1 MWGSDTVLTALTRQ
15 VSPHISDCLLEN
27 LPRQEI
33 DAAKAARQHRE
44 YEACLAGLGVQIV
57 RVPDAPECPD
67 GVFVEDPAVALDE
80 AAVILPMGTE
90 TRRKEVASVAET
102 LSGFRPL
109 IHLKPP
115 AMLEGGDVMRIGKT
129 LFVGMSVRSNQ
140 EGIEG
145 FAAAVAPFGYT
156 VQPVRVNGCMHLK
169 SGCCY
174 AGAGTVVANRG
185 WVDIAPF
192 RQFRVIDVPADEP
205 RAADVLA
212 IGDGVLMPSCF
223 PGTRRLLEQRG
234 FGVQALDVSELMK
247 AEAAVTCMSIIF
259 ESDRPKPA
267 APISNAESPG
277 R

>member
-1 MWGSDTVLTALTRQ
+1 VLTALTRQ
-15 VSPHISDCLLEN
+15 VSPNIGDCLLEN

-33 DAAKAARQHRE
+33 DAAKAARQHDQ
-44 YEACLAGLGVQIV
+44 YEACLRDLGIKIV

-80 AAVILPMGTE
+80 VAVILPMGTE
-90 TRRKEVASVAET
+90 TRRKEVASVVET
-102 LSGFRPL
+102 LSRFRPL

-129 LFVGMSVRSNQ
+129 LFVGISVRSNQ

-156 VQPVRVNGCMHLK
+156 VKPVRVNGCMHLK

-174 AGAGTVVANRG
+174 AGAGTVVANRE
-185 WVDIAPF
+185 WVDISPF
-192 RQFRVIDVPADEP
+192 REFCVIDVPADE
-205 RAADVLA
+205 RWAADVLA
-212 IGDGVLMPSCF
+212 IGDTVLMPFCF

-234 FGVQALDVSELMK
+234 FQVKTLDVSELMK

-259 ESDRPKPA
+259 ECDHPAPA
-267 APISNAESPG
+267 APMSGTESPAG
-277 R
+277 